1 VQQGSLKDKTLKIFK
16 CCTWDV
22 KIAFKQWHVNILGVL
37 SFKQL
42 WCAIPEHRNYN
53 NINWCICNTKNHV
66 FEVVIVNVILTTN
79 RQDDHHEALEIVHHK

>member
-53 NINWCICNTKNHV
+53 N
-66 FEVVIVNVILTTN
+66 VNCGAFVILK
-79 RQDDHHEALEIVHHK
+79 IMCFKW